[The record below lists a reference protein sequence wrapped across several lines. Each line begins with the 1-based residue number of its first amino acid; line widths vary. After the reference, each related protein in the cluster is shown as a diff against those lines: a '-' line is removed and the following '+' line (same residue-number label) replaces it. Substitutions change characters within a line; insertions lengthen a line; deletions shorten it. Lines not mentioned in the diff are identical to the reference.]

1 MNVVKHVDFAN
12 KRRLSDKSG
21 EQVASLESG
30 YMRLATSISRLKPKL
45 KMAGR
50 EHQVFDAVID
60 CTYGWNKSE
69 DKVTNTY
76 LAEMTGLDD
85 SDIGNALKVLAERK
99 IINLRK
105 VGGFKL
111 VSVNVNIEQWQLER
125 LPKKHPKTPQKKL
138 GEIAQKV
145 GQKKVSSLAKS
156 PNTKNS
162 LTKDNNINNYSSENS
177 NESSDRP
184 SEKFLAVKPDA
195 AVCSPKGNKW
205 GNADD
210 LKAAQWIYS
219 QVLIISPT
227 SKEPNWS
234 SWANDIRLMRQLDGY
249 SHKDICRLFQWA
261 NRDSFWCSVVLS
273 PAKLRKKWATLV
285 IQSQQLNRMQ
295 RVSGNLQPVRQSI
308 DYESTEWMEGID
320 V

>member
-1 MNVVKHVDFAN
+1 MSIVRHVDFAN
-12 KRRLSDKSG
+12 KRRLTDKSG
-21 EQVASLESG
+21 EQVASLDNG

-105 VGGFKL
+105 IGGFKL
-111 VSVNVNIEQWQLER
+111 VSVNVNLEQWQLER
-125 LPKKHPKTPQKKL
+125 LPKKHPKIPQKKL

-162 LTKDNNINNYSSENS
+162 LTKDNNINNFSSENS
-177 NESSDRP
+177 NESSDK
-184 SEKFLAVKPDA
+184 SLDNILTLKADAV
-195 AVCSPKGNKW
+195 VCSPKGNKW

-219 QVLIISPT
+219 QVLIISPAT
-227 SKEPNWS
+227 KEPNWS

-285 IQSQQLNRMQ
+285 IQSQQPNRNK
-295 RVSGNLQPVRQSI
+295 RVVEQEPPQSWNTREAWENEFI
-308 DYESTEWMEGID
+308 
-320 V
+320 